1 VKPIS
6 TDRILYWGRYA
17 LLAGL
22 VSGLSACSTK
32 TREYPNDDYG
42 PKTPVDVSQVPDAVP
57 QNVPYSRYGNPD
69 SYTVRGITYHV
80 KRNAGGYRE
89 KGLASWYGLK
99 FHGKR
104 TSSGEPYDMYAMTA
118 AHKTLPL
125 PTWVRVT
132 NLDNGKSVVVKVND
146 RGPFH
151 AGRIIDLS
159 YAAAS
164 KLGVLGHGTAPV
176 EVVSITTERPGGD
189 PGLDAQARNYP
200 LWIQAGAFTSSEN
213 AHQLQQRLEKQA
225 GIPGQVKTNHDL
237 PNRVHRV
244 WLGPVQD
251 ARQLE
256 QITEQLPRW
265 GIHQYHVVQ

>member
-1 VKPIS
+1 MKPTS
-6 TDRILYWGRYA
+6 TEIVRFACFL
-17 LLAGL
+17 
-22 VSGLSACSTK
+22 GLSVWLGACSIK
-32 TREYPNDDYG
+32 THEFPDEDYG
-42 PKTPVDVSQVPDAVP
+42 PEVPVDVSQVPDAVP
-57 QNVPYSRYGNPD
+57 QKVPYSRYGNPD

-80 KRNAGGYRE
+80 MKDARNFRE
-89 KGLASWYGLK
+89 QGLASWYGLK

-132 NLDNGKSVVVKVND
+132 NLKNRKSVVVKVND

-176 EVVSITTERPGGD
+176 EIVAVTPSDPASNTTEYRF
-189 PGLDAQARNYP
+189 P
-200 LWIQAGAFTSSEN
+200 LWIQAGAFSRLQN
-213 AHQLQQRLEKQA
+213 AQQLLQRLEQQA
-225 GIPGQVKTNHDL
+225 GIRGQIKTGSPPSGAIHK
-237 PNRVHRV
+237 V
-244 WLGPVQD
+244 WLGPVEN

-256 QITEQLPRW
+256 QITQQLPRW
-265 GIHQYHVVQ
+265 GIRQYHVVQ